1 MITAHPVL
9 PDFDYVRPKTVAEA
23 SAFLAEH
30 AGEARPFMGGTD
42 VFVRLRDGVWKDK
55 FLVDVK
61 HLDGAGEIKFDPYV
75 GLTLGAAVTMNR
87 VIAHPDVCAHY
98 PLLVEA
104 ARTVA
109 SYPLRNRATLA
120 GNVCNASPAG
130 DTCGAAL
137 VLRGE
142 LLVHGR
148 DGWRAE
154 PLATFFSGPGRTALR
169 PGDIVMALRFPL
181 PPPGHA
187 GRYLKLG
194 RNSVGDLAIVG
205 VTALGYP
212 SEAPSGYTFR
222 LALASVAPVPLV
234 PERAQALLAERP
246 LDAGVIA
253 AAAEAA
259 MQACTPIDDVRGSA
273 RYRRLMVRN
282 LTRRAVTDV
291 WHALRGAWL
300 LDG

>member
-23 SAFLAEH
+23 SAFLAQH

-42 VFVRLRDGVWKDK
+42 VFVRMRDGFWKDK
-55 FLVDVK
+55 YLVDVK
-61 HLDGAGEIKFDPYV
+61 HLDGAGEITFDPYV

-87 VIAHPDVCAHY
+87 VIAHPDVRAHY

-104 ARTVA
+104 AQTVA
-109 SYPLRNRATLA
+109 SYPLRNRATIA

-137 VLRGE
+137 VLHGE
-142 LLVHGR
+142 LLVHGHG
-148 DGWRAE
+148 GWRVE
-154 PLATFFSGPGRTALR
+154 PLANFFSGPGRTALR

-181 PPPGHA
+181 PPLGHA

-194 RNSVGDLAIVG
+194 RNRVGDLAIIG

-212 SEAPSGYTFR
+212 DETPSGYRFR

-234 PERAQALLAERP
+234 PVRAQAMLAEQLLEP
-246 LDAGVIA
+246 GVIR

-259 MQACTPIDDVRGSA
+259 MEASVPIDDVRGSA
-273 RYRRLMVRN
+273 RYRRLMVRT

-291 WHALRGAWL
+291 WHTLRAARP